1 MNFIVCANY
10 LFISVVS
17 VKLSGYVQYKV
28 SIKKKKMKKWTNYND
43 ICTSWSYVSRNL
55 ALDLRASIVEDIEY
69 LFAFWSNFKLV
80 H

>member
-1 MNFIVCANY
+1 
-10 LFISVVS
+10 
-17 VKLSGYVQYKV
+17 
-28 SIKKKKMKKWTNYND
+28 MKKLTNYNN

-55 ALDLRASIVEDIEY
+55 ALDLRASIVEDIEC